1 MNKIYEFV
9 ETICTSLI
17 IVCICF
23 AFFFR
28 MVSVDGSSMNATLS
42 DNDKIILTY
51 SHNIQRGDIVVT
63 DNTNGSGKRLIKR
76 VIAMGGDRIKI
87 DFTKGEVYVNDEL
100 INETYI
106 LEPMMQKDY
115 ILDITVRDGY
125 LFLMGDNRNN
135 SLDSRYDEIGLI
147 SENEILGKASVRLFP
162 KFTVL
167 KGDK

>member
-1 MNKIYEFV
+1 
-9 ETICTSLI
+9 
-17 IVCICF
+17 
-23 AFFFR
+23 
-28 MVSVDGSSMNATLS
+28 
-42 DNDKIILTY
+42 
-51 SHNIQRGDIVVT
+51 
-63 DNTNGSGKRLIKR
+63 
-76 VIAMGGDRIKI
+76 MGGDRIKI

-115 ILDITVRDGY
+115 ILDITVQDGY

-147 SENEILGKASVRLFP
+147 SDNEILGKASVRLFP

-167 KGDK
+167 NR